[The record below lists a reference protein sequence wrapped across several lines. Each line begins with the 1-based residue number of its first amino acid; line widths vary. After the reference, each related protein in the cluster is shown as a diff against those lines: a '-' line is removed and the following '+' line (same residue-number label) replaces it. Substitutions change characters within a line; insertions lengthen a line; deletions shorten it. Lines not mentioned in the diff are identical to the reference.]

1 YCGLAE
7 LAVEVAAR
15 FHVPPEAV
23 LAWNAAKFYGVVEC
37 LVNSAREAEAAG
49 EEERKKWRTK

>member
-1 YCGLAE
+1 M
-7 LAVEVAAR
+7 EVATR

-37 LVNSAREAEAAG
+37 LVNSAREAEADT

>member
-1 YCGLAE
+1 
-7 LAVEVAAR
+7 VEVAAR

-37 LVNSAREAEAAG
+37 LVNSAREAEAAV
-49 EEERKKWRTK
+49 EEARRRVSG

>member
-1 YCGLAE
+1 M
-7 LAVEVAAR
+7 EVGAR
-15 FHVPPEAV
+15 FRVPPEAV

-37 LVNSAREAEAAG
+37 LVNSAREAEVAA